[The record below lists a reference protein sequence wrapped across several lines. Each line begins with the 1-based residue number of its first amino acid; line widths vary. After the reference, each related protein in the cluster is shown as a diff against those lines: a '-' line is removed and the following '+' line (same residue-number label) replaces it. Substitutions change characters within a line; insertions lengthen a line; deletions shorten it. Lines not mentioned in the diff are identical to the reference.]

1 MNIRTLLGLTALL
14 IGVLT
19 ATAMPALAGW
29 ALADGAPDPVVVIDT
44 GVVVDESRTVA
55 LSAYSVSLPS
65 D

>member
-19 ATAMPALAGW
+19 ATAMPSLAGL
-29 ALADGAPDPVVVIDT
+29 ALADARPDPVVLIDT
-44 GVVVDESRTVA
+44 GVVVDESRNVA
-55 LSAYSVSLPS
+55 VSAYSVSLPS